1 MAGSLSFIF
10 LCLPVLSII
19 LLANAD
25 PSVHI
30 HRRSPEKPSKPSG
43 IRGQKSGI
51 LKPSSIEDASGNL
64 PDPKGAAK
72 ATPFGFGSKVTG
84 GGKAKP
90 QTPRSPAELEAWLT
104 DKVPRVIRIDKT
116 YDFTSPTNTTTT
128 GCKPWKSCPNG
139 MEVQL
144 AMNYDNW
151 CSKEKK
157 LPGNV
162 PVPIEVSPLNP
173 IKIQGQKTL
182 VGVGKSAM
190 IKGKGFLIYRVQNI
204 IIQNVHITWL
214 NPSIVWGGDA
224 IMMDGAKDIWIDHCT
239 FSHIGRQMIASGGM
253 QQVEANTGIT
263 ISNNLFSGKTKWSQ
277 RCSNR
282 HYWTVLLSGADDQ
295 ITMARNCID
304 STSGRTPKTGGS
316 GNPKVLLHYYN
327 NVHTNILGE
336 TFEIGSGSKVLAE
349 GNLFENVKIQNP
361 SDIETQDAGHS
372 YVPMKPEEAARCT
385 SILGRPCVTNLLRK
399 SSPYKFALDSQIL
412 DNFKTFPAVARA
424 NVSPASS
431 IQREVAG
438 QCGAGHI

>member
-1 MAGSLSFIF
+1 
-10 LCLPVLSII
+10 
-19 LLANAD
+19 
-25 PSVHI
+25 
-30 HRRSPEKPSKPSG
+30 
-43 IRGQKSGI
+43 
-51 LKPSSIEDASGNL
+51 
-64 PDPKGAAK
+64 
-72 ATPFGFGSKVTG
+72 
-84 GGKAKP
+84 
-90 QTPRSPAELEAWLT
+90 
-104 DKVPRVIRIDKT
+104 
-116 YDFTSPTNTTTT
+116 
-128 GCKPWKSCPNG
+128 
-139 MEVQL
+139 
-144 AMNYDNW
+144 
-151 CSKEKK
+151 
-157 LPGNV
+157 
-162 PVPIEVSPLNP
+162 
-173 IKIQGQKTL
+173 
-182 VGVGKSAM
+182 
-190 IKGKGFLIYRVQNI
+190 
-204 IIQNVHITWL
+204 
-214 NPSIVWGGDA
+214 
-224 IMMDGAKDIWIDHCT
+224 
-239 FSHIGRQMIASGGM
+239 MIASGGM